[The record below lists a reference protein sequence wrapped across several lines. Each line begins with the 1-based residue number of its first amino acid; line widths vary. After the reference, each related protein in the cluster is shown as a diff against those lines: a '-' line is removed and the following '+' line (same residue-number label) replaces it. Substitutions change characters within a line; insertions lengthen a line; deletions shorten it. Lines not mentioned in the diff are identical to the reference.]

1 MRGPVVESLF
11 KESSSPSQ
19 TLRLHFLSLSV
30 YSHTVFREVVI
41 GNLIRPVTKGCLGEV
56 LEILRSVLIHAL
68 HQFRIKEE
76 RDPWIPKVCNLQ
88 FFSIKLLFVF
98 FHDDL
103 GW

>member
-1 MRGPVVESLF
+1 MRGPVAESLF

-19 TLRLHFLSLSV
+19 TLRLHIYHFLFF
-30 YSHTVFREVVI
+30 SHTVFREVVI
-41 GNLIRPVTKGCLGEV
+41 GNLIRPVTKGCLGED
-56 LEILRSVLIHAL
+56 LEILRSVLFAAL
-68 HQFRIKEE
+68 QRFRINKE

-98 FHDDL
+98 FHGDL